1 MAKCYLTVD
10 ELIIEYMIYRVREN
24 YEPKF
29 TVTSFMKFL
38 DLLKTK
44 MEIEDIPNTGVEL
57 FKRFFERMDEK
68 NKYSSYIGFI
78 DYTRKDPLRDKE
90 EWPKIT
96 MDFSNEENDYVIK
109 AGNHLCIHEG
119 SHSMHYDKKPVENIK
134 VVMDEVLSKEQKRTI
149 DENTP
154 VSEDKLQ
161 IGKYI
166 AAKMIKEIWLS
177 DIDREI
183 ERKRWPHQCTDINKY
198 LFEMDLAPIIGVTSI
213 KSNLIELY
221 KILAKRIAILYTQ
234 DKDLKIE
241 SGDNTVLCNQNYRL
255 LIQGNERLIGY
266 AYGDCR
272 RSLEIDFSNF
282 NMKESYEYGTSYY
295 DEDADVAFDNTKL
308 GNKKILD
315 IVLALDNEGKKS
327 D

>member
-29 TVTSFMKFL
+29 TVTSFMKLL

-96 MDFSNEENDYVIK
+96 MDFSKEENDYVIK

-119 SHSMHYDKKPVENIK
+119 SHSMQYDKKPV
-134 VVMDEVLSKEQKRTI
+134 
-149 DENTP
+149 
-154 VSEDKLQ
+154 
-161 IGKYI
+161 
-166 AAKMIKEIWLS
+166 
-177 DIDREI
+177 
-183 ERKRWPHQCTDINKY
+183 
-198 LFEMDLAPIIGVTSI
+198 
-213 KSNLIELY
+213 
-221 KILAKRIAILYTQ
+221 
-234 DKDLKIE
+234 LK
-241 SGDNTVLCNQNYRL
+241 
-255 LIQGNERLIGY
+255 
-266 AYGDCR
+266 
-272 RSLEIDFSNF
+272 
-282 NMKESYEYGTSYY
+282 
-295 DEDADVAFDNTKL
+295 
-308 GNKKILD
+308 
-315 IVLALDNEGKKS
+315 
-327 D
+327 